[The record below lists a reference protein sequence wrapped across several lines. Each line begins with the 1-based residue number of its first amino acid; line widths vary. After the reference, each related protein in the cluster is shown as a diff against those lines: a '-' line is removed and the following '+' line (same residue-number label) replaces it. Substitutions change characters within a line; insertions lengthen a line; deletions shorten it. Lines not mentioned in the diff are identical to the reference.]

1 MRTTLAIGFYCRAS
15 KANRYGE
22 SPIEMSVCLSGKRVF
37 LNLPRKCT
45 AKAFEHP
52 DPDLE
57 AYLSAMRT
65 LVNKAL
71 TDFAVSGTPAT
82 ADTLR
87 EYIRTGGVKSY
98 TVGTL
103 FAEYIGL
110 LEKRVG
116 KDLTEGVFKKYLRV
130 RDIFFEVVD
139 KGTEAGALKP
149 ADITR
154 FQNKILTYRASTK
167 AAMLTKLKT
176 FFIYGQNNGY
186 FQNQPFQMK
195 IHKPAPDIV
204 YLTREEFQRLLRTPI
219 GNARLRKVR
228 DIAVFQASTGL
239 SYVDMAHLSTED
251 LKTSRSGS
259 FYLKGRRQKTGTE
272 YVAPILPEGLEILR
286 RYGSFPDIISNQRY
300 NCYLKELATLCHID
314 KTLTTHTMRRTYA
327 TRLLNEGVRAEV
339 VAKALGHTKP
349 DITLKHYAKLED
361 EAVVEEIGEKGYKV
375 QPIKAISARE
385 GITTAEVI

>member
-1 MRTTLAIGFYCRAS
+1 MRTTLSIGFYCRPS

-22 SPIEMSVCLSGKRVF
+22 SPIELSICLSGRRVF

-71 TDFAVSGTPAT
+71 TEFAVAGTPAT

-87 EYIRTGGVKSY
+87 EYLRTGGVKSR
-98 TVGTL
+98 TVGAL
-103 FAEYIGL
+103 FAEYLGL

-116 KDLTEGVFKKYLRV
+116 KDLTLGVYKKYLRV
-130 RDIFFEVVD
+130 RDLFFEVVD
-139 KGTEAGALKP
+139 KGMEAGSLRP
-149 ADITR
+149 SDIVR
-154 FQNKILTYRASTK
+154 YQNKILNYKASTK

-176 FFIYGQNNGY
+176 FFLYGMSNGY
-186 FQNQPFQMK
+186 LSVNPFQMK

-204 YLTREEFQRLLRTPI
+204 YLTAEEFRMLCFTPLHNPRI
-219 GNARLRKVR
+219 AKVR

-239 SYVDMAHLSTED
+239 SYVDMAHLSTDD
-251 LKTSRSGS
+251 LKRSQNGS
-259 FYLKGRRQKTGTE
+259 WYLKGRRQKTGTE
-272 YVAPILPEGLEILR
+272 YIAPILPEGLEILR

-300 NCYLKELATLCHID
+300 NAYLKELADLCGIE

-327 TRLLNEGVRAEV
+327 SRLLNNGVRAEV
-339 VAKALGHTKP
+339 VAKALGHIKP
-349 DITLKHYAKLED
+349 DITLRHYAKLED
-361 EAVVEEIGEKGYKV
+361 EVVVGEI
-375 QPIKAISARE
+375 ISERAHSAPESPKSTRA
-385 GITTAEVI
+385 GVVLRS